1 MRDTSKESIRN
12 SLINLTL
19 KKNTAA
25 YIVKELSSIINKLED
40 DKQKVLAFSD
50 KENECDN
57 GQQNFLSKVYQ
68 NDLRNGESLQNFKAN
83 LDSQLA
89 RLKDLLKNLQTPGS
103 SQREITN
110 FISPVAHFPFNKMDH
125 YYESTPLNS
134 AVELNKMQPSLPA
147 SGISASELLE
157 KQRNHSTSLDFTNV
171 LSSFRSQEL
180 TNSTQF
186 SSSVISKPSHCESE
200 DASIGLSEFLN
211 FSSPSNL
218 SEKLAGL
225 DLSKLSPIYFNS
237 SSGYDKSLSKRSTEC
252 HLSVT
257 PMRSS
262 ASVPSMAKACSSTF
276 TLNNDQSLEA
286 MELELQTM
294 LQQIESLLPQVSGL
308 SNDSLEKEKVRN
320 ALSDM
325 ETAVKKLSHLSLT
338 LSTGSTDL

>member
-1 MRDTSKESIRN
+1 MRDASKDSFRN

-25 YIVKELSSIINKLED
+25 YIVKELSSIINTLED
-40 DKQKVLAFSD
+40 DKEKVLVFSD
-50 KENECDN
+50 KENKCDN
-57 GQQNFLSKVYQ
+57 GQQKFLSKINQ
-68 NDLRNGESLQNFKAN
+68 KDLQNGESLQNFKSN

-103 SQREITN
+103 SQREIAS
-110 FISPVAHFPFNKMDH
+110 FISPVVPFPFNKMDH

-134 AVELNKMQPSLPA
+134 AIELNKMQPSLPA
-147 SGISASELLE
+147 SCISADEPLE
-157 KQRNHSTSLDFTNV
+157 KQRNYSTSLDFTNV

-180 TNSTQF
+180 TNSSQF
-186 SSSVISKPSHCESE
+186 SSSVISKPSQAQSE
-200 DASIGLSEFLN
+200 NASIGLSEFLN

-237 SSGYDKSLSKRSTEC
+237 SSGFDESISRRSAEC

-257 PMRSS
+257 PMRTS
-262 ASVPSMAKACSSTF
+262 ASVPSMAKTCSSTF
-276 TLNNDQSLEA
+276 TLNKDQSLEA

-294 LQQIESLLPQVSGL
+294 LQQIESLLPQVS
-308 SNDSLEKEKVRN
+308 
-320 ALSDM
+320 
-325 ETAVKKLSHLSLT
+325 
-338 LSTGSTDL
+338 